1 MTKSLTQITSAVQAL
16 LLDDGT
22 RYSTAT
28 VEAACRTALRD
39 FNMLAPIFAGTL
51 LDVVSGQKEYALND
65 ADFTGLIEVINVL
78 LQGTDAHLEDNT
90 DLNFLG
96 YFEDTQPF
104 IRLEEAQTSGF
115 LIVRFTLPYTV
126 SGLDSE
132 VESTIPAY
140 FDETLID
147 GACYYSLLIRSA
159 GRIET
164 INLNQGVPDELQQAL
179 AYFRQAFVA
188 GLTMA
193 ARRSP
198 PLFDKDILTT
208 AQAWNDSWH
217 GRS

>member
-1 MTKSLTQITSAVQAL
+1 MAKTLTQIIANVQAL

-22 RYSTAT
+22 RFTTAT
-28 VEAACRTALRD
+28 VTAAARTALRD

-51 LDVVSGQKEYALND
+51 VDVVDGQKEYALND
-65 ADFTGLIEVINVL
+65 ADFTGLIDTINVL

-90 DLNFLG
+90 DLNFHG
-96 YFEDTQPF
+96 YFEDGQPF
-104 IRLEEAQTSGF
+104 IRLDEAQTSGF
-115 LIVRFTLPYTV
+115 LIVRFTLPYTIN
-126 SGLDSE
+126 GLDSE
-132 VESTIPAY
+132 TESTIPAY
-140 FDETLID
+140 FDDTLID
-147 GACYYSLLIRSA
+147 GACYYSLLIRSI

-198 PLFDKDILTT
+198 PLFDKDTLTIE
-208 AQAWNDSWH
+208 QSWQDPWY

>member
-1 MTKSLTQITSAVQAL
+1 MTKSLTTIIANVQAL

-22 RYSTAT
+22 RFSTAT
-28 VEAACRTALRD
+28 VTAACRTALRD

-51 LDVVSGQKEYALND
+51 VDVVSGQKEYALND
-65 ADFTGLIEVINVL
+65 TDFTGLIEVINVL
-78 LQGTDAHLEDNT
+78 LQGTDTHLEDHT
-90 DLNFLG
+90 DLNFHG
-96 YFEDTQPF
+96 YFEDAQPF
-104 IRLEEAQTSGF
+104 IRLEKAQTSGF
-115 LIVRFTLPYTV
+115 LIVRFTFPYTV
-126 SGLDSE
+126 SGLDAGT
-132 VESTIPAY
+132 ESTIPAY

-198 PLFDKDILTT
+198 PLFDKDIQITET
-208 AQAWNDSWH
+208 AWNDNWH